1 MKKTAL
7 FYWVASSL
15 LSASTMAS
23 EQCPVQ
29 FAEFATSQS
38 YTAFFEELSKGPMY
52 RPERQPE
59 GLVGD
64 PVYPELFGR
73 WVPASYRTQSL
84 VDRAWEGW
92 SRRDW
97 DLVLNELRQARPAV
111 ADDYGVQQVGQLEQ
125 KIKGVE
131 CYANSHSGSA

>member
-1 MKKTAL
+1 MKKIAV
-7 FYWVASSL
+7 FYLVTSSL
-15 LSASTMAS
+15 LSMNVLAS

-29 FAEFATSQS
+29 FPEFAASHA
-38 YTAFFEELSKGPMY
+38 YVAFFEGLSKGPIY

-59 GLVGD
+59 GLAGD

-84 VDRAWEGW
+84 VGRGWRAW
-92 SRRDW
+92 SRSDW
-97 DLVLNELRQARPAV
+97 DLVLSELRDARPAV
-111 ADDYGVQQVGQLEQ
+111 ASDYGAQQVGQLEQ

-131 CYANSHSGSA
+131 CYANSNSGNA

>member
-7 FYWVASSL
+7 FYLVMSSL
-15 LSASTMAS
+15 LSVNATAS
-23 EQCPVQ
+23 EQCPEQ
-29 FAEFATSQS
+29 FAEFATSQF
-38 YTAFFEELSKGPMY
+38 YAAFFEALSNGPIY

-64 PVYPELFGR
+64 PIYPELFGR
-73 WVPASYRTQSL
+73 WVPASYLTQSL
-84 VDRAWEGW
+84 VDRAWGSW

-97 DLVLNELRQARPAV
+97 DLVLNELRQARPVV

-131 CYANSHSGSA
+131 CYANSRSGST

>member
-1 MKKTAL
+1 MKKSAL
-7 FYWVASSL
+7 FYLVTSSL
-15 LSASTMAS
+15 LGVRAMAS
-23 EQCPVQ
+23 EQCPEQ

-38 YTAFFEELSKGPMY
+38 YTAFFEALSKGPIY

-84 VDRAWEGW
+84 VDRAWGGW

-97 DLVLNELRQARPAV
+97 DLVLNELRQARPVV
-111 ADDYGVQQVGQLEQ
+111 AGDYGMQQVGQLEQ